1 MKKYILLFVTFLNIS
16 LVSFSQLKV
25 VDSISG
31 NPIQLVSILMKN
43 GILLGITDDD
53 GKFNFSGITNETML
67 NDTTQISFSHISYEN
82 YSCRF
87 KDLYLKNILHLVPK
101 NIYLPPIEIK
111 SNSLKHEYL
120 VLYGYYRSYVYNDK
134 KIFGF
139 ADGLIEYYIPLNGG
153 AKIGKNYLANRLY
166 KTKAEKDIKQKGPV
180 KAGIDEN
187 PGVPFI
193 VKKNILE
200 QISIPFEKNI
210 MNESETLLIDKNKNE
225 IGSINY
231 DKKNNTN
238 RISIDL
244 LKIDTNT
251 SIKILGINVK
261 FIIQNITE
269 TYQSDNLINN
279 KEDLISFRSRYKSD
293 YFYKNV
299 ANGDDRIQE
308 FIVFEKRYISKKEF
322 NELNN
327 NSHFSYRSSSPASFN
342 TDMIEESFT
351 KYNITDV
358 PINIKNQFNKTL
370 LYK

>member
-31 NPIQLVSILMKN
+31 NPIQLVSILIKN
-43 GILLGITDDD
+43 GILLGFTDDD
-53 GKFNFSGITNETML
+53 GKFNFSGISSETML

-82 YSCRF
+82 YSCKL
-87 KDLYLKNILHLVPK
+87 KDLYLKNILQLVPK
-101 NIYLPPIEIK
+101 KINLPPVEIK
-111 SNSLKHEYL
+111 SKGLKHEYL
-120 VLYGYYRSYVYNDK
+120 VLYGYYRSYVYNEK

-139 ADGLIEYYIPLNGG
+139 ADGLIEYYIPLNSG

-166 KTKAEKDIKQKGPV
+166 TTKGEKDIKQTGLT

-193 VKKNILE
+193 DKKNILE
-200 QISIPFEKNI
+200 QISIPFEKNVI
-210 MNESETLLIDKNKNE
+210 NKSETLLFDKNKNE

-231 DKKNNTN
+231 DKNNNTN
-238 RISIDL
+238 SVSIDL
-244 LKIDTNT
+244 LKIDTNKN
-251 SIKILGINVK
+251 IKFLGINVK

-269 TYQSDNLINN
+269 TYQNVSSNN
-279 KEDLISFRSRYKSD
+279 KEDMISFRSRVKSD

-299 ANGDDRIQE
+299 ANEDDRIQE

-327 NSHFSYRSSSPASFN
+327 MSHFSYRSSSPVSFN
-342 TDMIEESFT
+342 IDLIEESFT
-351 KYNITDV
+351 KYNISDV

-370 LYK
+370 LFK